1 MIKMQVIGNLGKDC
15 VVNTVNGKNVINFTV
30 AHTEKYKDSQGNNQ
44 EKTTWVDCAYWTDRT
59 AVAPYLQKG
68 QQVYVEGTPEVR
80 SFTRNDGTA
89 GASLSMRV
97 REVQLLGRKGD
108 MLVAVIMEM
117 NLRMYARMF
126 LQVLMKQ
133 RTIFRSKNSFSIFD
147 APVYSGAFLFC
158 RNRLTRG
165 IIRQVKAH
173 IPSAISPYLLQ
184 PSLLLRKLNHQL
196 YSKFLQQDSN
206 LL

>member
-59 AVAPYLQKG
+59 AVAPYLTRG
-68 QQVYVEGTPEVR
+68 TQVFVEGAPEVR

-108 MLVAVIMEM
+108 
-117 NLRMYARMF
+117 N
-126 LQVLMKQ
+126 
-133 RTIFRSKNSFSIFD
+133 NSGGGYSSESSAPGRQDVPASTGMDD
-147 APVYSGAFLFC
+147 AADDLPF
-158 RNRLTRG
+158 
-165 IIRQVKAH
+165 
-173 IPSAISPYLLQ
+173 
-184 PSLLLRKLNHQL
+184 
-196 YSKFLQQDSN
+196 
-206 LL
+206 